1 MVKRRI
7 GLGRRVM
14 GWLLAALMS
23 YGAVVATVFLFQR
36 NLQYFPSRV
45 AQDAGRAT
53 GDLMHTVRYR
63 SSDGLDLSAWYRPS
77 RDGLPTLVVFH
88 GNGGQHGDRATS
100 MHPYMQRG
108 YGVLL
113 ASYRG
118 YGENPGS
125 PTEEGL
131 YADARAALDWLEA
144 EGIPTGAVVLYGESL
159 GSGVAVQ
166 MAAERAVAGLVLE
179 APFTSAVDVGQA
191 VYRWLP
197 VRLLMKDRF
206 DNLSKIDEVSAPLLL
221 MHGEADR
228 VVATHLGRRL
238 FEAANDPKTGRF
250 IPGAGHSDL
259 ERYGIAETILEF
271 LVTLPS
277 APSGRG

>member
-1 MVKRRI
+1 MSS

-14 GWLLAALMS
+14 SWLLAALIG
-23 YGAVVATVFLFQR
+23 YGAVVAAVFVFQR
-36 NLQYFPSRV
+36 NLQYFPSRI
-45 AQDAGRAT
+45 AQDAERLTGGLMQTAT
-53 GDLMHTVRYR
+53 YR
-63 SSDGLDLSAWYRPS
+63 TADGLGLSAWYRPS
-77 RDGLPTLVVFH
+77 SDGLPTLVMFH
-88 GNGGQHGDRATS
+88 GNGGQHGDRARS
-100 MHPYMQRG
+100 MLSYMERG

-131 YADARAALDWLEA
+131 YADARAALDWLA
-144 EGIPTGAVVLYGESL
+144 SEGVGSGTVVLYGESL

-166 MAAERAVAGLVLE
+166 MAAERSVAAIVLE

-191 VYRWLP
+191 AYRWLP
-197 VRLLMKDRF
+197 VGLLMKDRF

-228 VVATHLGRRL
+228 VVATRFGREL
-238 FEAANDPKTGRF
+238 FEAANGPKSARF
-250 IPGAGHSDL
+250 IPGGGHNDL
-259 ERYGIAETILEF
+259 DRFGISETVLEF
-271 LVTLPS
+271 LATLPNV
-277 APSGRG
+277 PS